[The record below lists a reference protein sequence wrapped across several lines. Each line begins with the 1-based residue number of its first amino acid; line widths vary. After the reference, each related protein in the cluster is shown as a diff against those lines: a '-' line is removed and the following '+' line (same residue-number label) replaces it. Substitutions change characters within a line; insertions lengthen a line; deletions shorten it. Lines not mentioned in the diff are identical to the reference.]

1 MPKTA
6 PRRTGA
12 VAIAG
17 NFRNLSRRPMPL
29 PRRRV
34 DTSRRRRDIDGLR
47 AIAVTLVVL
56 FHSGV
61 SWLPG
66 GFIGVDVFFV
76 ISGFLISGMLVDRA
90 VAGNPISLREFY
102 SRRIRRLLA
111 AATVVL
117 LSVVVLS
124 WLILPKAMLS
134 SVGVDVQSAA
144 TFVSNWNFALQSS
157 DYWSSGVE
165 KSPVLH
171 FWSLSV
177 EEQFYVVWPLLLLG
191 LMWVAQRWLVSVG
204 KRRIAGIGISAIFV
218 VSLSCSILMSSGSP
232 DWSYFGLHT
241 RAWELAAGALVW
253 FAVPHLRALRPE
265 ASRWMTWTGLAGIL
279 LSAIWLTSATVYP
292 GYAALLPVLSTC
304 LVLAAGSNPRIAGEQ
319 SALLST
325 RVAQSIGG
333 VSYSWYLW
341 HWPLLIFAGVLFT
354 TSRNDV
360 AGSPVGGVDGW
371 VVVLTVSLSLALAYL
386 TKHFIE
392 DPARFSQ
399 FLRASTRW
407 TLGLGAAMVL
417 VVVLIAGQLVSP
429 PEISTSNED
438 AAIDQK
444 VAEIHTTPALFP
456 PGQAMELHDDPYRA
470 KAARAELPV
479 GCSGPHPGDNVEE
492 CNIGASA
499 GTKSVVLVGDSQA
512 LAWSTGFGRAARK
525 LDWKLY
531 AFAQPACP
539 IASLSGDAWN
549 SENCQQFRSS
559 SLARIAQLPHVD
571 RIFVARSRVYS
582 NAMSDDSF
590 RSAWYAGFKALLTTL
605 GTDLAK
611 KVVVIRDAPVAPSY
625 PTVPDCVA
633 DVDDL
638 SDCDF
643 PKELGDWP
651 QTDAEN
657 AAAADL
663 GVSID
668 HFGVASMVCP
678 TATCHAVDRFGTI
691 IYRDELHIS
700 QRFSNSLWR
709 VLSQNLGRYA

>member
-1 MPKTA
+1 MPT
-6 PRRTGA
+6 
-12 VAIAG
+12 
-17 NFRNLSRRPMPL
+17 

-34 DTSRRRRDIDGLR
+34 DTARRRRDIDGLR

-56 FHSGV
+56 FHAGV

-76 ISGFLISGMLVDRA
+76 ISGFLISGILVDRA
-90 VAGNPISLREFY
+90 VAGNPMSLREFY
-102 SRRIRRLLA
+102 SRRVRRLLA

-124 WLILPKAMLS
+124 WFILPKSMLS
-134 SVGVDVQSAA
+134 AVGVDVQSAA

-191 LMWVAQRWLVSVG
+191 LMWVSQRWLAAIG
-204 KRRIAGIGISAIFV
+204 KRSIAGIGIAGIFV
-218 VSLSCSILMSSGSP
+218 ASLACSILMSSGSP

-253 FAVPHLRALRPE
+253 FAIPHLGVLTSRA
-265 ASRWMTWTGLAGIL
+265 ARWMTWAGLAGIV

-304 LVLAAGSNPRIAGEQ
+304 LVLAAGSSPRVAGEQ
-319 SALLST
+319 SGLLST
-325 RVAQSIGG
+325 RVAQSVGG

-354 TSRNDV
+354 TDRNDV
-360 AGSPVGGVDGW
+360 PGSPVGGVAGW
-371 VVVLTVSLSLALAYL
+371 VVGLTVLLSLALAYL
-386 TKHFIE
+386 TKRFVE
-392 DPARFSQ
+392 DPFRFSQ
-399 FLRASTRW
+399 FLRSSTKW
-407 TLGLGAAMVL
+407 TLGLGGALVL
-417 VVVLIAGQLVSP
+417 VVVLIAGQLASP
-429 PEISTSNED
+429 PETSTSSED
-438 AAIDQK
+438 AAIDRK
-444 VAEIHTTPALFP
+444 IAEIHTTPALFP

-470 KAARAELPV
+470 KSARAELPV
-479 GCSGPHPGDNVEE
+479 GCSGPRSGENVEE
-492 CNIGASA
+492 CNIGAAS
-499 GTKSVVLVGDSQA
+499 GSKSVVLVGDSQA

-539 IASLSGDAWN
+539 IAALSGDAWN
-549 SENCQQFRSS
+549 GENCQQFRSNT
-559 SLARIAQLPHVD
+559 LERITRLPTVD

-590 RSAWYAGFKALLTTL
+590 RSAWYSGFKTMLETL
-605 GTDLAK
+605 GPDLAK

-625 PTVPDCVA
+625 PTIPDCVA
-633 DVDDL
+633 EVDDL
-638 SDCDF
+638 TDCDF
-643 PKELGDWP
+643 EKELGDWP

-663 GVSID
+663 GLPID

-678 TATCHAVDRFGTI
+678 TATCHPVDRFGTI